1 LKDHG
6 IGLNISKLLQ
16 LWKEDRI
23 FFYPLIWLTC
33 GFFIIL
39 KGSIN
44 HCLRIE
50 WLDLDIV
57 PVFLIYLVAR
67 DQDYKASCLA
77 FFTGILTD
85 IFSPCQLGLFA
96 FTYSAILLGVNYC
109 RRFLDLNNIK
119 TSMLLVVFFLLAKWS
134 FLLIIVRFLPIRQF
148 IALTSFILVSV
159 SIVITGLITP
169 LLFYFLGLLRGK
181 ESQDSA
187 QKGSLAY
194 L

>member
-1 LKDHG
+1 MHYG
-6 IGLNISKLLQ
+6 IGLKISKFLQ
-16 LWKEDRI
+16 LWKQDRI

-33 GFFIIL
+33 GFFVIL
-39 KGSIN
+39 RGSIN
-44 HCLRIE
+44 HFLRIE

-57 PVFLIYLVAR
+57 PIFLIYLVAK

-77 FFTGILTD
+77 FFMGILTD

-96 FTYSAILLGVNYC
+96 FTYSAILLGVNHC

-148 IALTSFILVSV
+148 IALTSFIFLSV
-159 SIVITGLITP
+159 SIVITSLITP
-169 LLFYFLGLLRGK
+169 LLFYFLYLLRGK